1 MVSNLQRFRLEKLQS
16 DLLGQH
22 DVADGNPAF
31 RQEAQQALAPTP
43 GVELLDVQLVTAQ
56 DTIAPACI
64 AACNVE
70 VAARDVLCTLDR

>member
-1 MVSNLQRFRLEKLQS
+1 MSALRN

-22 DVADGNPAF
+22 DVADGNPTF

-56 DTIAPACI
+56 DAIAPACI
-64 AACNVE
+64 AA
-70 VAARDVLCTLDR
+70 RDVEMAKCRVLCALGRR